1 MPAGPERWKDPG
13 AVDQVFEDAR
23 RRNWRVV
30 GAALADGFPIH
41 ARREGTADTTLLQLA
56 ALGGHTATIRAV
68 LAHGEDPHDPYALH
82 SAVLC
87 AAQSGTAKALR
98 VLLLESGHA
107 H

>member
-1 MPAGPERWKDPG
+1 M
-13 AVDQVFEDAR
+13 FEAAR